1 MKRTMY
7 EAAHHTP
14 KRKAV
19 RSNRAGDATPAVR
32 KSRTAG
38 FFLYSEVLR
47 PRLSRVFFVNA
58 SQVKAK
64 SALLRLIF
72 YQYLKTL
79 HLSVLL
85 CFSSHR

>member
-38 FFLYSEVLR
+38 FFFILKFCVRACRGHFLPTLPNSEQSPPCFGL
-47 PRLSRVFFVNA
+47 FFIN
-58 SQVKAK
+58 
-64 SALLRLIF
+64 I
-72 YQYLKTL
+72 
-79 HLSVLL
+79 
-85 CFSSHR
+85 